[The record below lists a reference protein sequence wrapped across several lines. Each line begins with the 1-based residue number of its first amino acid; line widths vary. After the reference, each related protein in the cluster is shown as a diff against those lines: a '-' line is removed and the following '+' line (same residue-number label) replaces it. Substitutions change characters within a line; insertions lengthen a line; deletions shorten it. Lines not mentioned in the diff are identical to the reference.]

1 MPRQAY
7 TLLTSRDEFR
17 HLRIKDSAV
26 PPLFPKLCLLPPG
39 EWYRILVESTHR
51 RSQESSLDYGG
62 QPDKSSLHF
71 DGWIPNRARYCSLG
85 QLSNSWSIHPAW
97 DDGLTQVDCPITDL
111 DVEATTGVDA
121 DPGFIVN
128 RNQITVSDVPR
139 CTSSTLAS
147 PSLPLSGHG
156 WGLLVC
162 WCPCG
167 CGDSPSMSQRFH

>member
-39 EWYRILVESTHR
+39 EWYRILVESAHR

-97 DDGLTQVDCPITDL
+97 DDGLTQVDCPAL
-111 DVEATTGVDA
+111 QALWHRPVSHYRGLGGGFLFVGVLA
-121 DPGFIVN
+121 VVGF
-128 RNQITVSDVPR
+128 TFYESEVSLR
-139 CTSSTLAS
+139 KRSSMG
-147 PSLPLSGHG
+147 LSG
-156 WGLLVC
+156 
-162 WCPCG
+162 
-167 CGDSPSMSQRFH
+167 SA